1 MDPHWVRQA
10 DIGLPR
16 PDVVLFFE
24 VSPEVAKQRG
34 GFGEERLESDQLQK
48 KVHSAMELLRKS
60 YWRVGLNPIASSTSL
75 QWRDFADRERRRGFG
90 FSGGRSGGHLLKN
103 SKG

>member
-48 KVHSAMELLRKS
+48 KVHSAMEMLRKS
-60 YWRVGLNPIASSTSL
+60 YWRTVDADGDLDSVEAVVKDIYSKIS
-75 QWRDFADRERRRGFG
+75 RDEPLGTID
-90 FSGGRSGGHLLKN
+90 SI
-103 SKG
+103 

>member
-48 KVHSAMELLRKS
+48 KVHSAMEMLRKS
-60 YWRVGLNPIASSTSL
+60 YWRTVN
-75 QWRDFADRERRRGFG
+75 ADGDLDSVEAVVKDIYWKIPKDEPLGTID
-90 FSGGRSGGHLLKN
+90 SI
-103 SKG
+103 

>member
-24 VSPEVAKQRG
+24 VSPGVAKQRG

-48 KVHSAMELLRKS
+48 KVHSAMEMLRKS
-60 YWRVGLNPIASSTSL
+60 YWRV
-75 QWRDFADRERRRGFG
+75 DCERRRGFG
-90 FSGGRSGGHLLKN
+90 FSGSCGKGHLLEN

>member
-60 YWRVGLNPIASSTSL
+60 YWRTVNADGDLDSVEAVVEDIYSKIP
-75 QWRDFADRERRRGFG
+75 RDEPLGTIDII
-90 FSGGRSGGHLLKN
+90 
-103 SKG
+103 